1 MTVTDI
7 MNILM
12 PSVILHGLYDYIV
25 CFELFGDGLDTHVAS
40 VSYSGCRWMESLFL
54 CCHFHL
60 CVDFYDDLL
69 FDDQRMAISTATISF
84 PTNQTISYSRFV
96 YVCLFYCSL
105 LSFHLFLLCLL
116 LFGVFFWCYSGFCST
131 RRKEQKWIFDNK
143 EKKRYMFQ

>member
-1 MTVTDI
+1 

-116 LFGVFFWCYSGFCST
+116 LFGVFFWCL
-131 RRKEQKWIFDNK
+131 QWILFNK
-143 EKKRYMFQ
+143 KKRTEMDFWQ